1 MRWSRFGSARVE
13 GRATLSS
20 EEALMR
26 RIVAVV
32 ASAAVAA
39 SAVRAWR
46 RNPRMG
52 AAFVNTVVNPVLLR
66 RGLAGGRHSEIGT
79 LEHVGR
85 TSGIR
90 RLTLVHPEPTAN
102 GFRVLVPLGT
112 ESQWARNVL
121 AAGHCQL
128 HLHDQVFDLDEP
140 AMMPGAGAAD
150 LPWLVRRV
158 MAGLGFQYIHLRTFA
173 VNGESPRPVEALGPI
188 DATEPAI
195 AAEA

>member
-1 MRWSRFGSARVE
+1 
-13 GRATLSS
+13 
-20 EEALMR
+20 MR

-39 SAVRAWR
+39 FAIRAWR

-85 TSGIR
+85 MSGVR
-90 RLTLVHPEPTAN
+90 RLTLVHPEPTAD
-102 GFRVLVPLGT
+102 GFRVLVPLGA
-112 ESQWARNVL
+112 ESPWARNVL

-140 AMMPGAGAAD
+140 TMMPGAEAED
-150 LPWLVRRV
+150 LPWVVRRV
-158 MAGLGFQYIHLRTFA
+158 MTALGFQYIHLRTFA
-173 VNGESPRPVEALGPI
+173 VNGERPRPVESPGPI
-188 DATEPAI
+188 DAPEPAI
-195 AAEA
+195 AADLSAS

>member
-1 MRWSRFGSARVE
+1 
-13 GRATLSS
+13 
-20 EEALMR
+20 MR

-32 ASAAVAA
+32 ASAVLAA
-39 SAVRAWR
+39 FAIRAWR

-52 AAFVNTVVNPVLLR
+52 TTFVNTVVNPVLLR

-85 TSGIR
+85 RSGIR

-102 GFRVLVPLGT
+102 GFRVLVPLGP

-128 HLHDQVFDLDEP
+128 HLHDEVFDLDEP
-140 AMMPGAGAAD
+140 VMMPGAEAED
-150 LPWLVRRV
+150 LPWVVRRV
-158 MAGLGFQYIHLRTFA
+158 MAALGFQYIQLRTFA
-173 VNGESPRPVEALGPI
+173 VNGASPRPGRALGPI
-188 DATEPAI
+188 DASEPAI
-195 AAEA
+195 PVVELPAG